1 LLRSAL
7 WRLFASLLF
16 AGLWSLSSPLV
27 RAQRTCD
34 QGCSG
39 NPDFN
44 TFFGNDA
51 FQSNTTGGE
60 NTAIGESAL
69 FNNTTGGDNTA
80 IGSGALSANTT
91 GDNNTATGAFARAML
106 SGMCLRRCCS
116 DA

>member
-1 LLRSAL
+1 MTNSFRLTDSPLLPPCLLRSAL

-16 AGLWSLSSPLV
+16 AGLWSLSSPLM

-44 TFFGNDA
+44 TFLGNDA

-60 NTAIGESAL
+60 NTGHWRI
-69 FNNTTGGDNTA
+69 
-80 IGSGALSANTT
+80 GAL
-91 GDNNTATGAFARAML
+91 
-106 SGMCLRRCCS
+106 
-116 DA
+116 